1 MKQKETPMYYSPSY
15 FRFIAVLISLSPI
28 LTGCDGVK
36 KSLGLDHDP
45 PDEFSVV
52 TRAPISLPPDF
63 NTLPTPETPQHISQA
78 SEEDVVGAPDMRP
91 QETAPITR
99 AQKSLFGQELKTSM
113 TKERLTQ
120 GERAFVTQVQNQVP
134 DWNNRPRN
142 VQQLIQEETHIQTGN
157 KKTWVK
163 KLLFW
168 QKDKTRTKE
177 ALNPELEYQ
186 KLYGTLPGEEGVVH

>member
-1 MKQKETPMYYSPSY
+1 MKQKETTMYRRGLYI
-15 FRFIAVLISLSPI
+15 RFILVFVSLSAV
-28 LTGCDGVK
+28 LTGCDNVK

-63 NTLPTPETPQHISQA
+63 NTLPTPQTPQHISQA
-78 SEEDVVGAPDMRP
+78 ADEDVVGAPDIRP
-91 QETAPITR
+91 QEAAPIAQ
-99 AQKSLFGQELKTSM
+99 AQKSLFGRELKTSLA
-113 TKERLTQ
+113 KGKLTS
-120 GERAFVTQVQNQVP
+120 GERAFVLQIQEQVP
-134 DWNNRPRN
+134 DWKNRPKDI
-142 VQQLIQEETHIQTGN
+142 QKLIQEETHIQTGN

-168 QKDKTRTKE
+168 QKDKSRHKE
-177 ALNPELEYQ
+177 ALNPETEYQ